1 MNIQSIGGSLKSN
14 PIGAIIGGVALYF
27 GAKKLMKVENKWA
40 LGGLVV
46 VGVIAGAITQSK
58 LKSKA
63 TIKPA
68 IVGAK

>member
-1 MNIQSIGGSLKSN
+1 MKDQVSKITSN
-14 PIGAIIGGVALYF
+14 PIGAIAGAAAFYF

-40 LGGLVV
+40 LIGLSA
-46 VGVIAGAITQSK
+46 VGLIAGAMVQSK